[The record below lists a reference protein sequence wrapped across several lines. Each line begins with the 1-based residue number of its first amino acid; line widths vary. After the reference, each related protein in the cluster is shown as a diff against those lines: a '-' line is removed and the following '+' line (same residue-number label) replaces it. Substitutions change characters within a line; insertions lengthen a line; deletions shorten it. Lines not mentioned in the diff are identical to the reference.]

1 MLKLISLKLVSLEL
15 ISLAI
20 NTDIIYPVSYNIS
33 EHPFSACLLRHDMS
47 ESGHSLIRI

>member
-1 MLKLISLKLVSLEL
+1 MLEL

-33 EHPFSACLLRHDMS
+33 EHLFSACLILDMIS
-47 ESGHSLIRI
+47 PNQDTV